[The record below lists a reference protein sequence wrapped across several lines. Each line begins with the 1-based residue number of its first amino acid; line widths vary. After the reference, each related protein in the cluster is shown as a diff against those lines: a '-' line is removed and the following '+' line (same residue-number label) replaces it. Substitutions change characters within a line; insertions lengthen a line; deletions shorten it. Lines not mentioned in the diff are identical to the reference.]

1 MNEPPYYINYA
12 PWRLFIHNVVTSKYF
27 DLAIAAV
34 IGLNVVTMAIE
45 SYKMPNILTYVLK
58 IFNYFFTAVFI
69 LESTMKIIALGFF
82 LYIKDKWNILDIVI
96 VKLSVVG
103 IVLEELKSNIIPINP
118 TVLRVMRVM
127 RIARVLKLLKM
138 AKGIRALLDTV
149 MQALPQVG
157 NLGLLFFLLFFIFA
171 ALGVELF
178 GRLDCKINPCQ
189 GLGEHAHFKNFGM
202 AFLTLFR
209 VATGDNW
216 NGIMKDT
223 LSDENCDDSADC
235 VTNCC
240 ISKII
245 APIFFVIFVLMAQFV
260 LVNVV
265 VAVLMKHLEESHKH
279 LEDEQDLDNQL
290 EREFQEK
297 QEMEEKR
304 ELCLALQMDQ
314 ECQRQ
319 HKPLT
324 KVLSLPSNF
333 TYNPPGTKA
342 TLERKPSFTQT
353 RRQTLHS
360 HQPLTLL
367 NLDDIRNID
376 ESVSDIYSIQE
387 YKSTDAMEKN
397 HRLHMQTNLDE
408 IISFGQNEALL
419 KVPKSEERFPL
430 KRINETNEN
439 NRLMVPPDPKP
450 KFYGSTKHLFTKQ
463 LSMDVTEETPFLQP
477 TLAVP
482 QTQAP
487 INKQEMIPKH
497 DSQESVQRIITE
509 RRKLDENLKE
519 LNEYDIFDVTHSSE
533 ENLVERDEQREK
545 TDGENENQC

>member
-1 MNEPPYYINYA
+1 
-12 PWRLFIHNVVTSKYF
+12 
-27 DLAIAAV
+27 
-34 IGLNVVTMAIE
+34 
-45 SYKMPNILTYVLK
+45 
-58 IFNYFFTAVFI
+58 
-69 LESTMKIIALGFF
+69 
-82 LYIKDKWNILDIVI
+82 
-96 VKLSVVG
+96 
-103 IVLEELKSNIIPINP
+103 
-118 TVLRVMRVM
+118 
-127 RIARVLKLLKM
+127 
-138 AKGIRALLDTV
+138 
-149 MQALPQVG
+149 
-157 NLGLLFFLLFFIFA
+157 
-171 ALGVELF
+171 
-178 GRLDCKINPCQ
+178 
-189 GLGEHAHFKNFGM
+189 
-202 AFLTLFR
+202 
-209 VATGDNW
+209 
-216 NGIMKDT
+216 
-223 LSDENCDDSADC
+223 
-235 VTNCC
+235 
-240 ISKII
+240 
-245 APIFFVIFVLMAQFV
+245 
-260 LVNVV
+260 
-265 VAVLMKHLEESHKH
+265 MKHLEESHKH

-387 YKSTDAMEKN
+387 YKSTDAVEKN
-397 HRLHMQTNLDE
+397 HRLQMQTNLDE

-450 KFYGSTKHLFTKQ
+450 KLYGSTKHLFTKQ
-463 LSMDVTEETPFLQP
+463 LSMDITEETPFLQP

-482 QTQAP
+482 QTQAE